1 MRKAFNFYRSY
12 YDVMLQLPESEQL
25 AYIKA
30 ILTRQFTGEE
40 PELEGMAKF
49 AYISQ
54 KHSIDQQVKGYETK
68 MNRPLAT
75 PTEPPYQ
82 PPAQGATVPPARQE
96 KEKGKEKGQE
106 KEKEKEYGG
115 VKLDVYGFELRAGQD
130 LCKCGRRK
138 QINSLF
144 CEVCL

>member
-12 YDVMLQLPESEQL
+12 YDVMLQLPEEEQL

-40 PELEGMAKF
+40 LELEGMAKF

-68 MNRPLAT
+68 MNTPLT
-75 PTEPPYQ
+75 PPTQ
-82 PPAQGATVPPARQE
+82 PPAEPPSQGPTVPPSGQE
-96 KEKGKEKGQE
+96 KEKGKEKGKGKEQE
-106 KEKEKEYGG
+106 KEYAGA
-115 VKLDVYGFELRAGQD
+115 KLDIYGFEIGKNQNV
-130 LCKCGRRK
+130 CKCGRRK
-138 QINSLF
+138 AINALF
-144 CEVCL
+144 CTVCL

>member
-1 MRKAFNFYRSY
+1 
-12 YDVMLQLPESEQL
+12 MLQLPESEQL

-30 ILTRQFTGEE
+30 ILVRQFTGEE
-40 PELEGMAKF
+40 QELDGLAKF

-68 MNRPLAT
+68 MNRPLLT
-75 PTEPPYQ
+75 PTEPPCQ
-82 PPAQGATVPPARQE
+82 PPTEGATVPPAIQE
-96 KEKGKEKGQE
+96 KEKGKEKGKVQE
-106 KEKEKEYGG
+106 KEKEYAG
-115 VKLDVYGFELRAGQD
+115 VKLDVFGFELLDGQD

>member
-1 MRKAFNFYRSY
+1 
-12 YDVMLQLPESEQL
+12 MLQLPESEQL

-30 ILTRQFTGEE
+30 ILVRQFTGEE
-40 PELEGMAKF
+40 QELNGLAKF

-75 PTEPPYQ
+75 PTVPPCQPPTEPP
-82 PPAQGATVPPARQE
+82 AIQE
-96 KEKGKEKGQE
+96 KEKGKEKGQV

-115 VKLDVYGFELRAGQD
+115 VKLDVFGFEILDGQD

-138 QINSLF
+138 PINSLF